1 MAGVGGGEQEA
12 AVEAPGSLEEH
23 CPWTMK
29 YVWIMS
35 SPDFFRVD
43 HGFLPWCIIKV
54 LVRLISF
61 TLNSG
66 FLNVLELYSGFS
78 CNFQA
83 VRKSHMICL
92 LSLRCSGVGR

>member
-12 AVEAPGSLEEH
+12 AVEAPGSPRALSLNNEVRLDYEQ
-23 CPWTMK
+23 
-29 YVWIMS
+29 S
-35 SPDFFRVD
+35 RFFQGRSWVPALVY
-43 HGFLPWCIIKV
+43 HKGP
-54 LVRLISF
+54 VRLISF

-83 VRKSHMICL
+83 VRKSYD
-92 LSLRCSGVGR
+92 LSA

>member
-12 AVEAPGSLEEH
+12 AVEAPGSPRALSLDNEVCLDYEQ
-23 CPWTMK
+23 
-29 YVWIMS
+29 S
-35 SPDFFRVD
+35 RFFQGRSWVY
-43 HGFLPWCIIKV
+43 HKGP
-54 LVRLISF
+54 VRLISF

-83 VRKSHMICL
+83 VRKSYD
-92 LSLRCSGVGR
+92 LSA